1 METVTHPLPVAL
13 FTGVADPSTAGVA
26 VRKAETLGEPEIAP
40 DGDGERVLLRVAD
53 SVEEVTPEV
62 VGSEVGDPTPKF
74 VGLTMGLGVARDEV
88 DAVIDTEGVA
98 VSDNVAPPSPP
109 SPPWVRVTADEG
121 NEVGLPVPLPVAE
134 GRVVPE

>member
-1 METVTHPLPVAL
+1 MHPLPVAL
-13 FTGVADPSTAGVA
+13 FTEVTDPCTAGVV
-26 VRKAETLGEPEIAP
+26 VRKAESLGEPEIAP
-40 DGDGERVLLRVAD
+40 DGDGERVPLREAV

-62 VGSEVGDPTPKF
+62 VGSVVGDPTPKF
-74 VGLTMGLGVARDEV
+74 VGLTMGLGVAREEN

-98 VSDNVAPPSPP
+98 VSVNVAPPSPP

-121 NEVGLPVPLPVAE
+121 NEVGLPVPLLDAE